1 MVAESPLHTANVS
14 ASFSR
19 DFVSPKSQTKEA
31 VVAKVSFVENDS
43 AFRRSPLAANDLT
56 TTGDCTAPN
65 ESSLPKESP
74 VAKVLPAT
82 KISPIVQI
90 PLVSRFSSL
99 ASPMATVSP
108 VVEASPLAKE
118 SATEP
123 KEPIPN
129 AKRNLVDEFRF
140 SFFNSQNSGNDFG
153 SGVSDGVSGVAK
165 SAQQMAVST
174 FGFSI
179 GDALRMIGQNKEPV
193 TEDQQMAN
201 GIETSIS
208 YESAYSNR
216 SYLTT
221 MTRESQTKLEH
232 VLTAQELNIA
242 LFGASGALGN
252 HFIRKALL
260 AGYNIKVLSSTP
272 RSITEEESESLTI
285 IEGSLKD
292 KDKVEEVVES
302 ADYVLYLADDTLQK
316 SYVPGTTY
324 AFVQMLLPVLKK
336 YGDTVMAFIHVA
348 THLSSA
354 PNEVKKKRTPI
365 KLKAIKTYYRA
376 KRKGFGHVIAES
388 DQVSN
393 HIVNNISSD
402 IDFLVLRPPIAKD
415 LESIEKLSIVEKAPL
430 RKTIA
435 HIDLAEFA
443 LQAMKNESIYGTFPY
458 VG

>member
-19 DFVSPKSQTKEA
+19 DLVSPKSQTKDL
-31 VVAKVSFVENDS
+31 VVAKESLIENDS
-43 AFRRSPLAANDLT
+43 ALVQSPPAANDLT
-56 TTGDCTAPN
+56 IAEDCTAPN
-65 ESSLPKESP
+65 ESPLPKELP
-74 VAKVLPAT
+74 MAKVSPAT
-82 KISPIVQI
+82 KISPIAQI
-90 PLVSRFSSL
+90 PLVSKFSSV
-99 ASPMATVSP
+99 ASPMATVTP
-108 VVEASPLAKE
+108 VVEDFPLAKE
-118 SATEP
+118 SAAEP
-123 KEPIPN
+123 TEPIPN

-165 SAQQMAVST
+165 SAQQMAAST

-179 GDALRMIGQNKEPV
+179 GDALRMIGQNKEPI
-193 TEDQQMAN
+193 TEEQQVAN

-324 AFVQMLLPVLKK
+324 AFIQMLLPVLKK

-354 PNEVKKKRTPI
+354 PNEVKKRTPI

-376 KRKGFGHVIAES
+376 KRKGFGHIVAES